1 MEIPYDK
8 AFVFT
13 DFHDTWAGVALCWG
27 VSVLWRLLFKRAHC
41 RENSII
47 QCDAETKVRV
57 KLQEMVRD
65 ARLVPSDSS
74 AFSTPFTAL
83 TCERGWEIKTVPFFF
98 FFLTPSSLQFAAKI
112 MWCLDQNW
120 LVPGHFRCS
129 CVGISVVLRHWFSYC
144 MAREGIFIYEMK
156 WLLVPGSFIVQSTT
170 VKWSCSN
177 ILRDMETCALISVL
191 PNVSC
196 QGRIFAIG

>member
-1 MEIPYDK
+1 MRRWNQGSCK
-8 AFVFT
+8 A
-13 DFHDTWAGVALCWG
+13 AGNGPRRAVGSIWQLRLFYTIHR
-27 VSVLWRLLFKRAHC
+27 SDLWKRMG
-41 RENSII
+41 N
-47 QCDAETKVRV
+47 K
-57 KLQEMVRD
+57 
-65 ARLVPSDSS
+65 DSS
-74 AFSTPFTAL
+74 
-83 TCERGWEIKTVPFFF
+83 F
-98 FFLTPSSLQFAAKI
+98 FFLPPSSLQFAAKI

-129 CVGISVVLRHWFSYC
+129 CVGISVVLRHWFSYW

-170 VKWSCSN
+170 VEWSCSN
-177 ILRDMETCALISVL
+177 ILRDMQTCALISVL